1 MRSFGLLLALSI
13 VACDDDGPPP
23 AGGDAAIDVGP
34 ALDAALPDVGSD
46 DAGSDDAGSPDVGAT
61 DAGDGADAVMAASC
75 PPVGPFGTEEGEI
88 AADVTL
94 YDCEG
99 NEVRLHELCDAQVSW
114 LFEFA
119 DWCPPCRSFARS
131 DLQDVWT
138 TYSAMGVQ
146 AYMVVSEDADF
157 AIADAADC
165 AEIRDR
171 YSLTMPVLFDPTGA
185 VQTALDIDS
194 NATNVIFDR
203 GMRIRW
209 KDKYAED
216 EVAGQLAAALSE

>member
-1 MRSFGLLLALSI
+1 MRFLYLLLAFVVL
-13 VACDDDGPPP
+13 ACDDDGPPP
-23 AGGDAAIDVGP
+23 AGGDSGVDVGP
-34 ALDAALPDVGSD
+34 PI
-46 DAGSDDAGSPDVGAT
+46 DAGDTDAGFDAGAPDVGAT
-61 DAGDGADAVMAASC
+61 DAGDGPDAVMGGVC
-75 PPVGPFGTEEGEI
+75 PPVGPFGTGEGEV

-94 YDCEG
+94 FDCEG
-99 NEVRLHELCDAQVSW
+99 NEVRLHELCEAEVSW

-119 DWCPPCRSFARS
+119 DWCPPCRSFASS
-131 DLQDVWT
+131 DLEDVWT

-146 AYMVVSEDADF
+146 AYMVVSEDSDF
-157 AIADAADC
+157 AVADAADC

-171 YSLTMPVLFDPTGA
+171 YSLTMPVLYDPTGA

-209 KDKYAED
+209 KDKYAEA
-216 EVAGQLAAALSE
+216 EVAGQLAAALAD